1 VAEAETIMRQ
11 DCFNALKGSNKVVDL
26 FSGAGSLGLA
36 LAFASP
42 APKQIAAYD
51 ISASA
56 ISALQAMIRS
66 AAPDLPLHLIAKAR
80 NLFSDPLSL
89 SELKPF
95 DGAIIDP
102 PRSGAG
108 RQMPLLAASGI
119 KRLVMVSCDMKSFA
133 RDAEMLISAGY
144 QCRWARHI
152 DQFLLTSH
160 SELVAYFEK

>member
-56 ISALQAMIRS
+56 ISAL
-66 AAPDLPLHLIAKAR
+66 
-80 NLFSDPLSL
+80 
-89 SELKPF
+89 
-95 DGAIIDP
+95 
-102 PRSGAG
+102 
-108 RQMPLLAASGI
+108 
-119 KRLVMVSCDMKSFA
+119 
-133 RDAEMLISAGY
+133 
-144 QCRWARHI
+144 
-152 DQFLLTSH
+152 
-160 SELVAYFEK
+160 